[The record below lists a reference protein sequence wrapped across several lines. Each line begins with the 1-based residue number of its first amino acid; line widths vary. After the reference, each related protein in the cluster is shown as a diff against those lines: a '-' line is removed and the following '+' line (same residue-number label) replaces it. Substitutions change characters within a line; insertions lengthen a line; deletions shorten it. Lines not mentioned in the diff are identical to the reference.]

1 MSNSWY
7 QELSPTDPISQGDI
21 FYPSIHI
28 YNTIPATVTEVDME
42 PEVENF
48 SAPVII
54 LTQACDL
61 ENEPIVEFVVV
72 SVLRSIND
80 LPWSTVSS
88 IMAGRRP
95 AYHLLNEY
103 HSDTSNF
110 PFHIV
115 NFSDLH
121 TIPYTF
127 LDAMRQHIQ
136 TRLRL
141 QSPYLEQTAQRFG
154 SYFSR
159 IGLPQDIDKDRV
171 KAFWKNQ

>member
-1 MSNSWY
+1 MFKLGIINAKAIATDGMDIVRL
-7 QELSPTDPISQGDI
+7 LSII
-21 FYPSIHI
+21 
-28 YNTIPATVTEVDME
+28 TVD
-42 PEVENF
+42 
-48 SAPVII
+48 
-54 LTQACDL
+54 
-61 ENEPIVEFVVV
+61 
-72 SVLRSIND
+72 VLD
-80 LPWSTVSS
+80 
-88 IMAGRRP
+88 GRRP